1 MTVKILIGDGR
12 PYWKSTTLLG
22 IHGWKKFTKL
32 KQCGPIVSYENN
44 FSSIKSLIRFYVN
57 RKNTLID
64 FMHNLDWALKEYR
77 KNELV
82 ADFKS
87 QCSKLVMITF
97 LEVYE
102 RFASN
107 CFTCNIF
114 KEIRNE
120 IKKAE
125 ALNIK
130 LLSMIVD
137 KVEFGVT
144 TLGDLMKDR
153 RVKLDRCNNLFS

>member
-44 FSSIKSLIRFYVN
+44 FSK
-57 RKNTLID
+57 
-64 FMHNLDWALKEYR
+64 
-77 KNELV
+77 
-82 ADFKS
+82 
-87 QCSKLVMITF
+87 
-97 LEVYE
+97 
-102 RFASN
+102 
-107 CFTCNIF
+107 
-114 KEIRNE
+114 IRNE

-153 RVKLDRCNNLFS
+153 RELLPVDFRGGKREHARIAIGMAINTSDVQIDAQD